1 MRRILRFHSETF
13 LLLVLVLSLCGVLS
27 EIIYLLDRGRKRKEP
42 PQGPRRRSKRLKA
55 KQDQDEEE
63 PIEPTE
69 VAESRNES
77 DENSASTNEED
88 QGSGTESEQDQGS
101 GSETEEYESS
111 ASESEDSDSDTNS
124 ESVDE
129 SENESDSEF
138 EMDDLCVT
146 RIPAQCHFHPE
157 RHSWTTET
165 RHIMTIDNY
174 GSPCVE
180 DASRH
185 PSNFVMCLGSSS
197 SASRYA
203 CSPNNGYTSQVKPSA
218 KRPLSQSFTNSHA
231 YLKGLAGLRT
241 L

>member
-1 MRRILRFHSETF
+1 MRFHSETF

-42 PQGPRRRSKRLKA
+42 PKGPRRRSKRLKA

-63 PIEPTE
+63 PSEPIE
-69 VAESRNES
+69 VAESGNES
-77 DENSASTNEED
+77 DENSASANEED

-111 ASESEDSDSDTNS
+111 ASGSEDS
-124 ESVDE
+124 ES
-129 SENESDSEF
+129 ESDSEF

-157 RHSWTTET
+157 RHSWSTET

-180 DASRH
+180 DV
-185 PSNFVMCLGSSS
+185 F
-197 SASRYA
+197 
-203 CSPNNGYTSQVKPSA
+203 
-218 KRPLSQSFTNSHA
+218 
-231 YLKGLAGLRT
+231 
-241 L
+241 